1 MGPAHYRPNDKSS
14 KKNNPNFSFGYR
26 FLEEPKSKTPAPN
39 TYPRE
44 DLQEFKLRQTES
56 NWRKRVNEKEGFNTS

>member
-14 KKNNPNFSFGYR
+14 KKNTPNFSFGYR

-44 DLQEFKLRQTES
+44 DVEEFKLR
-56 NWRKRVNEKEGFNTS
+56 